1 MDHTYFQTPYL
12 LLQYNEQE
20 KYTAAS
26 WQHFP
31 LSDEFRAGMDQLIRL
46 MEEKKIGK
54 VLTDTRKMG
63 AISPDDHDWSI
74 NDWLTRAFAAGYR
87 RIAIVIS
94 EDIFNQ
100 MSVEDIMS
108 RVEGVDFVTKYFP
121 SPEEGRKWLAT
132 Q

>member
-1 MDHTYFQTPYL
+1 MDQTYFQTPYL
-12 LLQYNEQE
+12 VLQYNDQE

-31 LSDEFRAGMDQLIRL
+31 LSDEFRAGMDQIIRV

-63 AISPDDHDWSI
+63 AISPDDQDWSI
-74 NDWLTRAFAAGYR
+74 NDWLPRAFAAGYR

-121 SPEEGRKWLAT
+121 SLEAGRQWLAT

>member
-1 MDHTYFQTPYL
+1 MEKFYFKTQYI

-20 KYTAAS
+20 KYIVAN
-26 WQHFP
+26 WLQFP
-31 LSDEFRAGMDQLIRL
+31 LSEEFRTGMDQIIRL
-46 MEEKKIGK
+46 MEENKIGK

-63 AISPDDHDWSI
+63 AISPDDQDWSI
-74 NDWLTRAFAAGYR
+74 TDWLPRAFKAGYR
-87 RIAIVIS
+87 RIALVIS

-108 RVEGVDFVTKYFP
+108 RVEGMDFVTKYFP
-121 SPEEGRKWLAT
+121 NSEEGRKWLAT

>member
-1 MDHTYFQTPYL
+1 MENTYFKAPYL

-20 KYTAAS
+20 KYIVAN

-31 LSDEFRAGMDQLIRL
+31 LSEEFRVGMDHLIRL

-63 AISPDDHDWSI
+63 AISPDDQDWSI
-74 NDWLTRAFAAGYR
+74 NEWLPRAFKAGYR

-108 RVEGVDFVTKYFP
+108 RVKGVDFVTQYFP
-121 SPEEGRKWLAT
+121 SLEEGRKWLAT

>member
-12 LLQYNEQE
+12 LLQYNDQE

-31 LSDEFRAGMDQLIRL
+31 LSDEFRTGMDQIIRV

-63 AISPDDHDWSI
+63 AISPDDQDWSI
-74 NDWLTRAFAAGYR
+74 NDWLPRAFAAGYR

-121 SPEEGRKWLAT
+121 SLEAGRQWLAT